1 MSTNGDVSR
10 TPTRVFV
17 FDTMRTRSF
26 LFMRYFSTNP
36 KLHPQLFTFIH
47 ASWLGSENWWQH
59 CRPCGMARYEGL
71 TNFMGPDTI
80 KSSQKAYEDFVHESE
95 KQGRTSFAKEH
106 IFNVLKTDPLFNLLR
121 NPNSTLSGTENPTHI
136 PTPLFNTLT
145 PIFIIRHPI
154 LKLSSTY
161 RDVVAMSTL
170 RHDDEDADII
180 MSYKFLR
187 CLFDLFRE
195 RGQEPIVVDAEDTL
209 WRAKEMTTN
218 VCARIG
224 LEVGEVRETWK
235 KVEDGERTGNAMIR
249 EWLGTMYESEGI
261 ERPDVRPQIPDIN
274 TAYASWQKAYGDEA
288 ADKLRLWYD
297 QAMTHY
303 EYMVKFKA

>member
-1 MSTNGDVSR
+1 
-10 TPTRVFV
+10 
-17 FDTMRTRSF
+17 
-26 LFMRYFSTNP
+26 
-36 KLHPQLFTFIH
+36 
-47 ASWLGSENWWQH
+47 
-59 CRPCGMARYEGL
+59 
-71 TNFMGPDTI
+71 
-80 KSSQKAYEDFVHESE
+80 
-95 KQGRTSFAKEH
+95 
-106 IFNVLKTDPLFNLLR
+106 
-121 NPNSTLSGTENPTHI
+121 
-136 PTPLFNTLT
+136 
-145 PIFIIRHPI
+145 
-154 LKLSSTY
+154 
-161 RDVVAMSTL
+161 MSTL

-261 ERPDVRPQIPDIN
+261 ERPDVRVNYSRFVQRCGSMTDIRISRRFLTSTPPMRVGRRL
-274 TAYASWQKAYGDEA
+274 TAT
-288 ADKLRLWYD
+288 R
-297 QAMTHY
+297 
-303 EYMVKFKA
+303 